1 MTIVRSIT
9 PEAKA
14 IYKMRRENLKQLSR
28 VLQLQMKSGM
38 ADFDSVNEG
47 LIQVYSADGEHT
59 TFKTFQ
65 QWKDEGKF
73 IIRGSKAFA
82 VWGSPKKA
90 ARPEAEEGETD
101 EFKYWPLCYLF
112 SNKQVEE
119 RSPSKN

>member
-1 MTIVRSIT
+1 MTITHSIT

-28 VLQLQMKSGM
+28 TLQLQMKSGA

-47 LIQVYSADGEHT
+47 LIQLYTADGEHS

-73 IIRGSKAFA
+73 IIKGSKAF
-82 VWGSPKKA
+82 VIWGSPRKA
-90 ARPEAEEGETD
+90 VRPEAEEGEDD

-112 SNKQVEE
+112 SNKQVEV
-119 RSPSKN
+119 RAQS

>member
-1 MTIVRSIT
+1 MTIVRSIS

-14 IYKMRRENLKQLSR
+14 LYKMRRENLKQLSR
-28 VLQLQMKSGM
+28 VLQLQMKSGA

-47 LIQVYSADGEHT
+47 LIQVYSADGENT
-59 TFKTFQ
+59 IFKTFQ

-73 IIRGSKAFA
+73 IIRGSKAFS

-90 ARPEAEEGETD
+90 ARQEAEEGETD

-119 RSPSKN
+119 KTQS